1 MNAITPASV
10 AGPDSIFLS
19 LSEISSLTYRAARGA
34 GYEWGE
40 AEEAAFAS
48 VWLSRAGLD
57 WAGTILAV
65 LKGARACA
73 PLPSRG
79 RWAAVGQ
86 LCPLRTGIAI
96 ADFATLQE
104 GPSTHPVECVA
115 VAQPLLVVPFVARA
129 ANFLARPIGV
139 FWTDNQ
145 VFLQPEQPPLIESSV
160 DTCKPVDVT
169 IACENVRRAM
179 PMWSQFHH
187 AEICNAQYGEL
198 NALALRTTVPT
209 SARSQAGAGGEEGDN
224 D

>member
-1 MNAITPASV
+1 MNTITPASI

-48 VWLSRAGLD
+48 VWLSP
-57 WAGTILAV
+57 
-65 LKGARACA
+65 ACA
-73 PLPSRG
+73 PSPSRG

-86 LCPLRTGIAI
+86 LCPLRTGIAV
-96 ADFATLQE
+96 ADFAALQE
-104 GPSTHPVECVA
+104 GPSAQPVQCLA
-115 VAQPLLVVPFVARA
+115 VVQPLLVVPFAARA
-129 ANFLARPIGV
+129 ANSLNRPIGV
-139 FWTDNQ
+139 SWADNQ
-145 VFLQPEQPPLIESSV
+145 VFLQPGQPPLIVSPV

-169 IACENVRRAM
+169 IACENMQRAM
-179 PMWSQFHH
+179 PLWPQFHQ

>member
-1 MNAITPASV
+1 MNTITPASI

-57 WAGTILAV
+57 WAATILAV
-65 LKGARACA
+65 LNGAPACA
-73 PLPSRG
+73 PSPSRG

-86 LCPLRTGIAI
+86 LCPLRTGIAV
-96 ADFATLQE
+96 ADFAALQE
-104 GPSTHPVECVA
+104 GPSAQPVQCLA
-115 VAQPLLVVPFVARA
+115 VAQPLLVVPFAARA
-129 ANFLARPIGV
+129 ANSLNRPIGV
-139 FWTDNQ
+139 SWADNQ
-145 VFLQPEQPPLIESSV
+145 VFLQPGQPPLIVSPV

-169 IACENVRRAM
+169 IACENVQRAM
-179 PMWSQFHH
+179 PLWPQFHQ